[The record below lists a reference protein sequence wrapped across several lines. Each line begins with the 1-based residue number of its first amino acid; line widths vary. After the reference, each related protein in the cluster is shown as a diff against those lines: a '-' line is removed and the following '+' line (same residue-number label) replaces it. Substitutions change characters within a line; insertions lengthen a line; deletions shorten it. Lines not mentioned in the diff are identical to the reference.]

1 MSVFRSLL
9 MLSAVAPEPDIY
21 PYLLAGR
28 SGNKLIKLMA
38 SKTDAIYYSNTTQII
53 TDTLSGQ
60 ILGQSP
66 FELQFDV
73 HSKSITQGTTQILN
87 ADGLMRCFAQ
97 GGTLHFKFAWDDAV
111 YTLDKKYLKS
121 GWNTVILSSTGE
133 TISLQVN
140 EYVAILLDAT
150 KKVPILDYTPHSA
163 SVSSEYVTNV
173 SGGYISINNLDNL
186 NLGTAS
192 TWSIG
197 ASFVYATGASGHNG
211 VFGAHTN
218 YYAPELDIDLS
229 TNKLYVNLSSTGTSR
244 DIADSAYADFILSPN
259 TRYWTKLKFTGS
271 AYIIAV
277 STDGATFQEQTVV
290 SSSARVYNGA
300 SPNLVFMNRRMGNGQ
315 NYWLKGPLYTSYA
328 DTYIIA
334 DGVEYGKTYIYPIA
348 YPQLSVGQISSP
360 VNWTKV
366 RNIRAVLL

>member
-1 MSVFRSLL
+1 MVAKFWIKQLL
-9 MLSAVAPEPDIY
+9 IKPDPS
-21 PYLLAGR
+21 PYLLA
-28 SGNKLIKLMA
+28 NKMPAVRLYAGENEPLYWTNPSRVIE
-38 SKTDAIYYSNTTQII
+38 N
-53 TDTLSGQ
+53 TLSGKA
-60 ILGQSP
+60 LGTSP
-66 FELQFDV
+66 FVLQFAV
-73 HSKSITQGTTQILN
+73 HSKAITDGTTQLLD
-87 ADGLMRCFAQ
+87 APGLMNCIAQ
-97 GGTLHFKFAWDDAV
+97 DETLYFKFAWELPW
-111 YTLDKKYLKS
+111 YSLDKKYLKI
-121 GWNTVILSSTGE
+121 GWNYIALVSDGTNIT
-133 TISLQVN
+133 LQVN
-140 EYVAILLDAT
+140 EYVGVILDTSQKIAN
-150 KKVPILDYTPHSA
+150 LDYTPHSV
-163 SVSSEYVTNV
+163 SVDGDQVTGA
-173 SGGYISINNLDNL
+173 SGGYVSVNGLDGL
-186 NLGTAS
+186 NFGTANS
-192 TWSIG
+192 WEIG
-197 ASFVYATGASGHNG
+197 ASFVYAAGASGHNG

-244 DIADSAYADFILSPN
+244 DIVDSAYADFILIPN
-259 TRYWTKLKFTGS
+259 TRYWTKLKFTGR
-271 AYIIAV
+271 AYIIAI
-277 STDGATFQEQTVV
+277 STDGSTFQEQTLV